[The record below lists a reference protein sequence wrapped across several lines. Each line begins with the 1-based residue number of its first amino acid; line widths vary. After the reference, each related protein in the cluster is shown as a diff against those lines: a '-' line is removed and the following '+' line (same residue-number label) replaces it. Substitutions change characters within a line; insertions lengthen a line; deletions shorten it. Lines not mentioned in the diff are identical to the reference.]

1 MSKLTIDETVYY
13 MDGNAVRRGKIEGIR
28 KKWIRGLFQSEKEI
42 VYDINGKEFFEDDIF
57 TSKSWALIKIMTK
70 TIDFGDKNFEDE
82 AKTYNKLKKVCK
94 YLFPE
99 EWKDSVEDEDFNTLD
114 IEESKNL
121 IEAWGRV

>member
-1 MSKLTIDETVYY
+1 MRKLSIDDIVYY
-13 MDGNAVRRGKIEGIR
+13 FDNGRVKKGKINGIR
-28 KKWIRGLFQSEKEI
+28 KKWYSGIFQAHEGI
-42 VYDINGKEFFEDDIF
+42 VYEIDGEEFKDDDIF
-57 TSKSWALIKIMTK
+57 VSKSDAFIKMMEVLNRFDNIPY
-70 TIDFGDKNFEDE
+70 DKI
-82 AKTYNKLKKVCK
+82 KKVCK